1 MAKIPPTILDN
12 AMSKALDNS
21 TFDGSSLKVTGTPAG
36 RNGVPNQLKDGSY
49 YDNGRRQCQGNTNC
63 TPICPIQAK
72 YDATI
77 SMAKALMTG
86 NVDII
91 YQAVAFNITIDE
103 NTKEVN
109 GIQYKTYDKIDGPST
124 GTFTATGTKYVVAAH
139 AIEAA
144 KLLLMSNK
152 QLPNGVANHSL

>member
-1 MAKIPPTILDN
+1 EFEIGVSADVDEQMIHGITFSEGYVYPMAKIPPTILDN

-86 NVDII
+86 NVDI
-91 YQAVAFNITIDE
+91 
-103 NTKEVN
+103 
-109 GIQYKTYDKIDGPST
+109 
-124 GTFTATGTKYVVAAH
+124 
-139 AIEAA
+139 
-144 KLLLMSNK
+144 
-152 QLPNGVANHSL
+152 